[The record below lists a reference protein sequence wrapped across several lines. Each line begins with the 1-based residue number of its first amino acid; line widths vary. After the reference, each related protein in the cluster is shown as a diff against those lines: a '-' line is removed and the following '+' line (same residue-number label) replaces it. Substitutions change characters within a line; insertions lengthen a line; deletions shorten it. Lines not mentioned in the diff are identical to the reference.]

1 MKKLCQ
7 KFCTASLFISSIFV
21 IPMLSSCKGKI
32 KESEQ
37 TTQPVTEETGFE
49 IPEHIDLLEE
59 QLLPSVV
66 LSPNAGLNVL
76 GRDKQMH
83 KMKSLSCGNAFETVQ
98 VNGAVITLNL
108 YDEKENAE
116 TYVHAVSEN
125 VDFWIYKNYVAEN
138 ALPAIIIEETA
149 GFKFGQIVALG
160 LDKVEAYDAAEED
173 KTKAL
178 VYYFDKNQDKVCSI
192 LMDQA
197 KVSTCK
203 DDVEMAA
210 IIEKLRVTAR
220 ATPRNELFLRAEKL
234 NASPAMKKV
243 LEGEKTEKLSYDYQ
257 EVLKSMPGSRY
268 IVNVGE
274 LNTVDQSKDPF
285 KD

>member
-37 TTQPVTEETGFE
+37 TTQPVTEETDFE

-108 YDEKENAE
+108 YDEKENVE

-125 VDFWIYKNYVAEN
+125 VDFWIYKNFVAEN

-160 LDKVEAYDAAEED
+160 LDKVEADDSGEED

-178 VYYFDKNQDKVCSI
+178 VYYFDKKQDKVCSI

>member
-37 TTQPVTEETGFE
+37 TTQSVTEESDFE

-83 KMKSLSCGNAFETVQ
+83 KMKSLSRGNAFETVQ

-160 LDKVEAYDAAEED
+160 LDKVEGDDAAEED

-178 VYYFDKNQDKVCSI
+178 VYYFDKKQDKVCSI